1 MILQQHLQTASGE
14 NRHALHRAQR
24 WYDATERAWGYSK
37 GPVSS
42 ADLMSHERL
51 DRPIMKV
58 FQRHPGNNM
67 PEAQEIVKV
76 RMKGVILIKR
86 SVRAYLSC

>member
-1 MILQQHLQTASGE
+1 MQQHLQTESGE
-14 NRHALHRAQR
+14 NRYALHRAQR

-42 ADLMSHERL
+42 ADLMRHERL

-76 RMKGVILIKR
+76 RTKGIMVSKR
-86 SVRAYLSC
+86 

>member
-1 MILQQHLQTASGE
+1 M
-14 NRHALHRAQR
+14 
-24 WYDATERAWGYSK
+24 
-37 GPVSS
+37 SS

-58 FQRHPGNNM
+58 FQRQPGNNM

-76 RMKGVILIKR
+76 RIKGVILIKR
-86 SVRAYLSC
+86 